1 MPYTTLVAGTTIT
14 SAWANA
20 SVRDQ
25 VVTPFATAAARTS
38 AVTAPV
44 TGMLSYRTDGPVFEG
59 YDGVSWVPAAR
70 YHQIAWKTADETITS
85 STSFQNDDHL
95 LVALAANATYLMR
108 AQLMYSAATAAD
120 IKTEFAVPSGTTG
133 ELKVGAF
140 GSGVSAAAELA
151 NLTDTVIFDGNALD
165 AMALMFGTVT
175 VSSTAGNLQLR
186 WAQFASNGT
195 GSVLRAGSYLEVI
208 RID

>member
-20 SVRDQ
+20 NVRDQ

-38 AVTAPV
+38 AVTSPV
-44 TGMLSYRTDGPVFEG
+44 TGMLTYRTDGPVYEG
-59 YDGVSWVPAAR
+59 YDGVSYVPAAR
-70 YHQIAWKTADETITS
+70 FNQIAWKTADETITS

-95 LVALAANATYLMR
+95 VVALAANAVYLMR
-108 AQLMYSAATAAD
+108 LQLMYSAATAAD
-120 IKTEFAVPSGTTG
+120 MKTEFSVPSGTTG

-140 GSGVSAAAELA
+140 GSGVAAAADLP

-165 AMALMFGTVT
+165 AMAFMFGTVT
-175 VSSTAGNLQLR
+175 TSATAGDIRLR
-186 WAQFASNGT
+186 WAQQTSNGT
-195 GSVLRAGSYLEVI
+195 GTILRAGSYIEVI
-208 RID
+208 RVD